1 MSQTVPAIEA
11 NVFRLLQESKSTAD
25 LISYINEASPIGVV
39 NAFYGASAPSG
50 WLICN
55 GTTFATATYPDL
67 RAFLG
72 SNTLP
77 DLRGY
82 FLRGLDTTGL
92 IDTQVGRTL
101 KSIQAD
107 AFGSHT
113 HTNTVS
119 DGLSGITY
127 TTDESGNATT
137 NVVLAGNSAVASTML
152 QHSHTVTIANTG
164 GLETR
169 GKNVAV
175 NYIIRARTI
184 V

>member
-1 MSQTVPAIEA
+1 MSQVPATEA
-11 NVFRLLQESKSTAD
+11 NMFRLLQESKSTVD
-25 LISYINEASPIGVV
+25 FISYINEASPVGVV

-50 WLICN
+50 WLICD
-55 GTTFATATYPDL
+55 GTSFATATYPNL
-67 RAFLG
+67 QAFLG

-119 DGLSGITY
+119 NGLSSITY
-127 TTDESGNATT
+127 TTDEDNDLKT
-137 NVVLAGNSAVASTML
+137 NVVLSGNTTTASTML

-175 NYIIRARTI
+175 NYIIRARKI